1 MLAKLFLTLN
11 AYGYLGIFLI
21 SLIGSATIFLP
32 LPSAIFVFAAGA
44 FLNPFLVGLLAGLG
58 SAIGEFTGYALGL
71 GGRKIIKKKW
81 KKEIKKI
88 EGLFQNYGGFL
99 IILIFAAT
107 PLPDDITGIVAGIL
121 RYPIKKYFIASLIGK
136 IVLNLV
142 LAYAGFY
149 GTKWIL
155 QYLGLNL

>member
-1 MLAKLFLTLN
+1 MNIFDVLIK
-11 AYGYLGIFLI
+11 YGYIGIFLI

-32 LPSAIFVFAAGA
+32 LPSAIFVFIAGA
-44 FLNPFLVGLLAGLG
+44 LLNPFLVGLFAGIG

-71 GGRKIIKKKW
+71 GGRKIMKKKW

-99 IILIFAAT
+99 VILIFAAT

-121 RYPIKKYFIASLIGK
+121 RYPIKKYFLASLIGK
-136 IVLNLV
+136 IVLHLL

-149 GTKWIL
+149 GTKWVL
-155 QYLGLNL
+155 SVFASGF

>member
-1 MLAKLFLTLN
+1 MINIFHVLIG
-11 AYGYLGIFLI
+11 YGYIGIFLI

-32 LPSAIFVFAAGA
+32 LPSAIFVFTVGA
-44 FLNPFLVGLLAGLG
+44 LLNPFLVGLFAGIG

-71 GGRKIIKKKW
+71 GGRKIMKKKW

-99 IILIFAAT
+99 VILIFAAT

-121 RYPIKKYFIASLIGK
+121 KYPVKKYFIASLIGK

-142 LAYAGFY
+142 LAYAGLY

-155 QYLGLNL
+155 SVFASGF